1 MDCFVMTSCLLC
13 LLFTFTA
20 LRFLARKNN
29 KTPAK
34 LLPPGPARLPIIG
47 NLHNMGDQP
56 HRSLADLAKVHGPLM
71 SLKLGQLTTIVASSP
86 AMAKEI
92 LQKHDQVLSNR
103 HTILAAQVHD
113 HHMFGFV
120 WLPVQSKEWRN
131 FRRVCNSYIFA
142 TQKLDSNQELR
153 REKIEELLQSVRRNA
168 CEGKKAV
175 DVGREAFKVSL
186 NALSRTI
193 LSLDLADVE
202 GLETAR
208 EFNEVT
214 RGVMDVGGKPNLGD
228 FYPVVAKLDLQGIQR
243 RSRDHFGKVLDLFGS
258 VIDERLRKLK
268 SGSYVSGNDVLD
280 SLLAIG
286 DENPEAS
293 MDPLRIK
300 HLFSD
305 LFMAGTDTTS
315 TTLEWAMAELLR
327 NPTTLAKAREEL
339 DCTIEKG
346 NHLQESDIHR
356 LPYLQSI
363 IKETLRLHPSAPF
376 LLPHKAGAD
385 VEINGFTIPKGAQ
398 ILVNAWAIGRDSAT
412 WDDPKS
418 FIPERFMGSEVDVR

>member
-1 MDCFVMTSCLLC
+1 M
-13 LLFTFTA
+13 
-20 LRFLARKNN
+20 
-29 KTPAK
+29 
-34 LLPPGPARLPIIG
+34 
-47 NLHNMGDQP
+47 
-56 HRSLADLAKVHGPLM
+56 
-71 SLKLGQLTTIVASSP
+71 
-86 AMAKEI
+86 
-92 LQKHDQVLSNR
+92 
-103 HTILAAQVHD
+103 
-113 HHMFGFV
+113 
-120 WLPVQSKEWRN
+120 
-131 FRRVCNSYIFA
+131 
-142 TQKLDSNQELR
+142 
-153 REKIEELLQSVRRNA
+153 
-168 CEGKKAV
+168 
-175 DVGREAFKVSL
+175 
-186 NALSRTI
+186 
-193 LSLDLADVE
+193 
-202 GLETAR
+202 
-208 EFNEVT
+208 
-214 RGVMDVGGKPNLGD
+214 
-228 FYPVVAKLDLQGIQR
+228 IQR

>member
-1 MDCFVMTSCLLC
+1 
-13 LLFTFTA
+13 
-20 LRFLARKNN
+20 
-29 KTPAK
+29 
-34 LLPPGPARLPIIG
+34 
-47 NLHNMGDQP
+47 MGDQP

-228 FYPVVAKLDLQGIQR
+228 FYPVVAKLDLQGIQ
-243 RSRDHFGKVLDLFGS
+243 
-258 VIDERLRKLK
+258 
-268 SGSYVSGNDVLD
+268 
-280 SLLAIG
+280 
-286 DENPEAS
+286 
-293 MDPLRIK
+293 
-300 HLFSD
+300 
-305 LFMAGTDTTS
+305 
-315 TTLEWAMAELLR
+315 
-327 NPTTLAKAREEL
+327 
-339 DCTIEKG
+339 
-346 NHLQESDIHR
+346 
-356 LPYLQSI
+356 SI
-363 IKETLRLHPSAPF
+363 VKETVPYRPVGPVK
-376 LLPHKAGAD
+376 PETGAWPERYRYNSLNF
-385 VEINGFTIPKGAQ
+385 VPNGFCG
-398 ILVNAWAIGRDSAT
+398 
-412 WDDPKS
+412 
-418 FIPERFMGSEVDVR
+418 